1 MKMKTAIV
9 AVAAAVLAA
18 IPGMACADNI
28 LGTYKADTGL
38 AAQVGQGG
46 VSISGT
52 IEGGQDTCEFV
63 SHKCSFK
70 DNILFCAMDDDPS
83 LVLPLRFASNT
94 EFAIAVQDAVPVNS
108 MACGVRAWLSGKYR
122 KVSAPAQQP

>member
-1 MKMKTAIV
+1 MKTAIV

-38 AAQVGQGG
+38 AAQIGQGG

-52 IEGGQDTCEFV
+52 IEGGQDTC
-63 SHKCSFK
+63 
-70 DNILFCAMDDDPS
+70 
-83 LVLPLRFASNT
+83 
-94 EFAIAVQDAVPVNS
+94 
-108 MACGVRAWLSGKYR
+108 
-122 KVSAPAQQP
+122 